1 MTLNSKQ
8 CATCDLN
15 KPSYSGGQ
23 MCQCVSEYIRYGTG
37 CPIEEAEK
45 RAEYKDACRE
55 RLEHCLKCD
64 TICDYNGKYVFGKS
78 GCPLR
83 YNP

>member
-1 MTLNSKQ
+1 MRSKQ
-8 CATCDLN
+8 CAACDLN

-45 RAEYKDACRE
+45 RVEYKDACRG
-55 RLEHCLKCD
+55 RLENCLACEHKCEF
-64 TICDYNGKYVFGKS
+64 CGGYVFGLRE
-78 GCPLR
+78 CPLR
-83 YNP
+83 YHP